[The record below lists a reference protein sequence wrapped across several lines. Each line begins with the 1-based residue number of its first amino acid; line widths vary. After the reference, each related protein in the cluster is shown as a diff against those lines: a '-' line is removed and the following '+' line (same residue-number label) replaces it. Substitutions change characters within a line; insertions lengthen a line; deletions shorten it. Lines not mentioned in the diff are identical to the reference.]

1 MCLALPEK
9 CAAVLIEDGR
19 SHDRNKRR
27 LNRLRAQEAQARC
40 NRRQAQPEQQ
50 VAEQHPA
57 NITHDAKVHIAR
69 IVRLRQQVR
78 TVQRLTK
85 RARFLYFYK

>member
-50 VAEQHPA
+50 V
-57 NITHDAKVHIAR
+57 
-69 IVRLRQQVR
+69 R